1 MIKRLHSRR
10 SHGTLVANP
19 RHKRRNGA
27 KRGHKRSR
35 AKRGLRSLFANPR
48 RKKHSNPRRKHR
60 NPSLNVLQRNARR
73 RRTHRNPGMGLGID
87 LMSVGV
93 GSVAAIALGSVG
105 QAIFNRYLSTSITNP
120 QLAKAAPSLLVAAG
134 AFAANKYMKNAK
146 IKSIAKVTMALSIFK
161 AIDDS
166 FGQQIEEGVTKMLPK
181 ASAGSFGGA
190 YVPAL
195 RGLTS
200 GAYIDST
207 TGGAYM
213 HTSGV
218 LPGAGLYGL

>member
-10 SHGTLVANP
+10 SSGTLVANP
-19 RHKRRNGA
+19 RHKKRRNGA
-27 KRGHKRSR
+27 KRGHKR

-48 RKKHSNPRRKHR
+48 RKKHSSKRR

-73 RRTHRNPGMGLGID
+73 RRSHRNPGMGLGID

-105 QAIFNRYLSTSITNP
+105 KAIFDRYLSTTITNP
-120 QLAKAAPSLLVAAG
+120 QIAKAAPSLLVAAG

-146 IKSIAKVTMALSIFK
+146 VKSIAKVTMALSIFK

-195 RGLTS
+195 RGMTS
-200 GAYIDST
+200 GAYIDAA

-218 LPGAGLYGL
+218 LPGSGLYGL

>member
-19 RHKRRNGA
+19 RHKRRSGA
-27 KRGHKRSR
+27 KRGHKR

-73 RRTHRNPGMGLGID
+73 RRSHRNPATAGLGID

-105 QAIFNRYLSTSITNP
+105 QALLNRYGSSITNP
-120 QLAKAAPSLLVAAG
+120 QLRAAMPSLLVAAG

-146 IKSIAKVTMALSIFK
+146 VKSIAKVTMALSIFK

-166 FGQQIEEGVTKMLPK
+166 FGKQISDSVTNILPK